1 MRNVLRVFRRDVMRL
16 VKTPAAWSVV
26 LFLIVLPSLYTWF
39 NVAAFWNPY
48 DNTGNL
54 RVCVVNEDAGVD
66 DELLGHLDVG
76 EQVVDQLRENN
87 QLDWQFVDRDEAM
100 SEVDSGQAYAAFVIP
115 EDFSADIATLTTGEF
130 IQPTLEYYVNE
141 KTGPVSPKIT
151 DTGANSLDTTIN
163 EAFFSTVSSTVAKL
177 LNEEIDATRL
187 QVESTKAQ
195 ASARI
200 DKALEDIAGTRAS
213 LATLSESIDSAR
225 AKAQTAQGTLSDA
238 EAGIAQAQQHIGQIG
253 DLLGKANAG
262 LASFSSDITTALD
275 ASSGELADVAADTS
289 LAVAQT
295 ATAIEAARNA
305 LGIPSADEAL
315 ANADY
320 TELISLLQ
328 NLEKTATDEQKKQI
342 EAAIAALKDTP
353 AASSEWRELAA
364 QLDAAAQ
371 AANQSSDPV
380 NSLVN
385 QALDAASQYRTTVA
399 ASAIPAI
406 SSSIATI
413 SSASGSVQ
421 AALASMSTVVSQ
433 SSTVLGQLDS
443 TLALSANAL
452 AQTDASLASLAGDLA
467 TVKTDLS
474 ALASANALSEI
485 VGENGVDPEKVAD
498 FMMSPTKIQR
508 EELYPINAYGS
519 AMAPLFINLTLWIGV
534 FMLMVIIRLEVD
546 DEGIENLTVAQ
557 RTHGRGMLLA
567 ILAALQAVVCCTGCL
582 MLGVQT
588 ASAPLF
594 YLTAIMASLAYL
606 GVQYTLSTTLQHV
619 GKALCVILVFVQIP
633 GATGLYPIEMTPAF
647 FQYAYPLFPFT
658 YGINA
663 IRETICGFYN
673 GAWASNMGVLLAFL
687 IAFVAIGTI
696 ARPYMTNLNRL
707 FAREIEE
714 SDIIIGESVQL
725 PARRYPISQMIRAF
739 SDHDEYR
746 DAIEARV
753 ARFMLLYPQLKRG
766 ALVVGI
772 VAPIVVTAIL
782 AALGVEK
789 VVVLTTW
796 LAWFALVVA
805 YLVVVEYLFD
815 YLSHLVSLESMSYE
829 EMRAAYAQREQFTRV
844 QPIIRGL
851 GKDKANDAE
860 GSSHAGT
867 GKVVGWRSG
876 TARANADA
884 PAADSPEEGADD
896 E

>member
-1 MRNVLRVFRRDVMRL
+1 MRNVMRVFRRDVKRL

-26 LFLIVLPSLYTWF
+26 LFLVVLPSLYTWF

-66 DELLGHLDVG
+66 NELLGHLDVG
-76 EQVVDQLRENN
+76 GLVTDQLAEND
-87 QLDWQFVDRDEAM
+87 QLSWQFVDREEAM
-100 SEVDSGQAYAAFVIP
+100 SEVDSGEAYAAFVIP
-115 EDFSADIATLTTGEF
+115 HDFSANIATLTTGEF

-151 DTGANSLDTTIN
+151 DTGANALDTTIN
-163 EAFFSTVSSTVAKL
+163 DAFFSTVSSTVASL

-195 ASARI
+195 ATVRI
-200 DKALEDIAGTRAS
+200 DKALAGIADTRAS
-213 LATLSESIDSAR
+213 LAELSASIGNAR

-238 EAGIAQAQQHIGQIG
+238 KTDIAQAQEHTGQIG
-253 DLLGKANAG
+253 DLLGKANTG
-262 LASFSSDITTALD
+262 LTAFSGDITTALD
-275 ASSGELADVAADTS
+275 ESAGELADVAADTG

-305 LGIPSADEAL
+305 LGIPSAGEAL
-315 ANADY
+315 AKADY
-320 TELISLLQ
+320 TELIALLKSLET
-328 NLEKTATDEQKKQI
+328 NATDEQKAQI
-342 EAAIAALKDTP
+342 ETAIKALTDAP
-353 AASSEWRELAA
+353 SVSSDWRELAE

-380 NSLVN
+380 SSLVN
-385 QALDAASQYRTTVA
+385 QALDTAAQYRTSVA
-399 ASAIPAI
+399 TTAIPAI
-406 SSSIATI
+406 SASIAQI
-413 SSASGSVQ
+413 ASTTGNVQ
-421 AALASMSTVVSQ
+421 AALASLGTIVSQ
-433 SSTVLGQLDS
+433 ASSVLDQLDS
-443 TLALSANAL
+443 TLAVSADAL
-452 AQTDASLASLAGDLA
+452 AQTDASLASLAGDLT
-467 TVKTDLS
+467 TVKTDLA
-474 ALASANALSEI
+474 ALAGANSLADI
-485 VGENGVDPEKVAD
+485 IGEDGVDPEKVAD

-546 DEGIENLTVAQ
+546 DEDIENLTVAQ
-557 RTHGRGMLLA
+557 RTHGRGLLLA

-588 ASAPLF
+588 ASTPLF

-633 GATGLYPIEMTPAF
+633 GATGLYPIEMTPTF

-663 IRETICGFYN
+663 IRESICGFYD
-673 GAWASNMGVLLAFL
+673 GAWVSNIGMLLAFL

-772 VAPIVVTAIL
+772 AAPVVVTAIL
-782 AALGVEK
+782 AALGVDK

-796 LAWFALVVA
+796 LAWFALIVA
-805 YLVVVEYLFD
+805 YLVIVEYLFD

-829 EMRAAYAQREQFTRV
+829 EMRAAYTQREQFTRV
-844 QPIIRGL
+844 QPIIRGF
-851 GKDKANDAE
+851 GKGLAKDSAE
-860 GSSHAGT
+860 SPRATTPVST
-867 GKVVGWRSG
+867 IVGWRSG
-876 TARANADA
+876 TAQAAEPSANAG
-884 PAADSPEEGADD
+884 EEEAGD